1 MQSIYVRTIS
11 IALLSILHS
20 IPVLCS
26 DKHGAS
32 VVIHEQEERLATSV
46 IEDFNFMR
54 GAHQIKAEVTSISF
68 GQATKSNEIE
78 LELAISRPQSN
89 SNITYTS
96 LVPTL
101 QIFNHDCSTAISP
114 NDVIFGTVGEIE
126 AVRIIDGVPYE
137 IRMTQLNVDVQ
148 KVDGSSI
155 FEYHTDNRGIGKL
168 QFCVRA
174 DIGTVTVSPGV
185 ESSISFVKIKFD
197 IRLNMFEDFSMVQ
210 EILTVEAGGGS
221 NEDPLAAKQ
230 EAEVSV
236 TAMGVPDRPLSASE
250 KEAIEASTLEFL
262 QANAGPSITI
272 TSVEIVA
279 INFIY
284 ASPQRRVS
292 STDLAHRRSLDE
304 GRTLQGEVIG
314 VEIVIR
320 VEATN
325 TDITGDVAQTMNEVM
340 TENSEEY
347 FTEVQTSVSEAAVS
361 GDETVGLFDSSPGFG
376 EVTASLTSS
385 SVVYLDY
392 VVDLDYDLNACLCDP
407 STRECYD
414 SNPTISQNS
423 LFMLCVD
430 ADSDQVVISSVSS
443 LTLEQDGLFYD
454 AIVDSVP
461 SDPSVTG
468 ISSMGTNSEAVF
480 TRMIS
485 VFFDSPEEP
494 VEISMVV
501 LLRFASS
508 STRQLVPMKKTND
521 VRKLAGNHDAQS
533 TINLNIQLNGETTKD
548 ASTAGMIGS
557 HNAQNLILAA
567 AAGLAL
573 ASFL

>member
-1 MQSIYVRTIS
+1 
-11 IALLSILHS
+11 
-20 IPVLCS
+20 
-26 DKHGAS
+26 

-168 QFCVRA
+168 QFCVQA
-174 DIGTVTVSPGV
+174 DIGKVDVAPGV
-185 ESSISFVKIKFD
+185 ESSISFIKVKFD
-197 IRLNMFEDFSMVQ
+197 IRLSMYENFSTVQ
-210 EILTVEAGGGS
+210 EIVTVPAPGEEQS
-221 NEDPLAAKQ
+221 PTAKQ
-230 EAEVSV
+230 GASLTI
-236 TAMGVPDRPLSASE
+236 TATSVPDRPLSTSE
-250 KEAIEASTLEFL
+250 KEAIEKSTLEFL
-262 QANAGPSITI
+262 QAKVGPSITI
-272 TSVEIVA
+272 TTVEIIA

-284 ASPQRRVS
+284 ARSRRHVS

-392 VVDLDYDLNACLCDP
+392 VVDLDYDLNACLCDS

-423 LFMLCVD
+423 LLMLCVE
-430 ADSDQVVISSVSS
+430 ADSDQVVIASVPL
-443 LTLEQDGLFYD
+443 LTLEQDGLVYD

-461 SDPSVTG
+461 TDPSITG
-468 ISSMGTNSEAVF
+468 TSSMGTNSEAVF

-485 VFFDSPEEP
+485 VFFDNPEEP
-494 VEISMVV
+494 VGITMVV
-501 LLRFASS
+501 LLRFATS
-508 STRQLVPMKKTND
+508 STRQLVLAEKTND
-521 VRKLAGNHDAQS
+521 VRKLGGNYDAQS
-533 TINLNIQLNGETTKD
+533 TINFNVELGGETAKD
-548 ASTAGMIGS
+548 DSAAGMIGS
-557 HNAQNLILAA
+557 HNAQNLMVAV
-567 AAGLAL
+567 AAGLVF